1 MTDDVAR
8 ILNIWRHLWHV
19 VNKCQFHQLLLSM
32 TEASANPTKNRVQR
46 SRYQSHHFA
55 NFENLRICRTRPEP
69 RPNSSGSVR
78 VLHVHGFGSVRFE
91 FYIFLHVSSS
101 SVRFCQNVGSSSVR
115 SVRFS
120 SLVIDDVAEILPR
133 CLILI
138 KPKWLG
144 YREVKKLW

>member
-1 MTDDVAR
+1 MSISSVVVDDGG
-8 ILNIWRHLWHV
+8 
-19 VNKCQFHQLLLSM
+19 
-32 TEASANPTKNRVQR
+32 ASSNPTRNRVQR

-55 NFENLRICRTRPEP
+55 NFANLRICRTRPEP

-91 FYIFLHVSSS
+91 FYIIFLYVS
-101 SVRFCQNVGSSSVR
+101 SSSVR

-138 KPKWLG
+138 KPK
-144 YREVKKLW
+144 